1 MRSTVE
7 PLEGNK
13 VKLSIEVDAEEF
25 EKEVDGAFRR
35 MAREA
40 RIPGFRPG
48 KVPRRLLEARVGTAA
63 ARADALQHA
72 IPGWYEEAVVD
83 HEVDIIAQPDIDI
96 TEGTESGPVTF
107 DAVVE
112 VRPQINLGGYDH
124 LRITITNPVPTPEE
138 IEARVDQLRDQFA
151 ELTTVDR
158 PAQDGDHVS
167 IDIAGSQ
174 HGEPLSGLTAEDYL
188 YEVGAGSV
196 VEQMDIE
203 LRGAKVGDILSF
215 VAPHPDPDVGDVD
228 FRILVKEV
236 QEKVLPVAD
245 DAFADEASEFDTIDE
260 LRGDFAKR
268 LGSVKKAQ
276 AQMALQQR
284 TAEALA
290 DLVSEE
296 VPDALVNTEMQRR
309 LEDMALRLQA
319 QGVSLEQYIETTG
332 QDQETFISELRQ
344 TAGGGARVD
353 LALRAL
359 AEAEGIEATDED
371 LEAEYA
377 EVAERVKQPLAQVRR
392 QFEESDQMP
401 SVRVDVM
408 KRKALEWLLDHV
420 EIVDDDGQPVDR
432 ASLEIT
438 DVGDVDVTE
447 LGDTDGAAAPE
458 PATEPAITIG
468 AESAPG
474 PTTNAEERP

>member
-13 VKLSIEVDAEEF
+13 VRLSIEVDADEF
-25 EKEVDGAFRR
+25 EQEVDRAFGR

-40 RIPGFRPG
+40 RVPGFRPG

-83 HEVDIIAQPDIDI
+83 HEVDIIAQPEIDI
-96 TEGTESGPVTF
+96 TEGTESGPVTV

-112 VRPQINLGGYDH
+112 VRPQINLGGYES
-124 LRITITNPVPTPEE
+124 LRITIPHPMPTPEE

-151 ELTTVDR
+151 ELTPVDR
-158 PAQDGDHVS
+158 PARDGDHVS
-167 IDIAGSQ
+167 IDISGSQ

-188 YEVGAGSV
+188 YEVGAGTV
-196 VEQMDIE
+196 VEQMDVE
-203 LRGAKVGDILSF
+203 LGGAKVGDILSF
-215 VAPHPDPDVGDVD
+215 VAPHPDPEVGDVD

-245 DAFADEASEFDTIDE
+245 DAFAEEASEFDSLDE
-260 LRGDFAKR
+260 LRADLAQRLTTAKR
-268 LGSVKKAQ
+268 VQ

-290 DLVSEE
+290 DLVSED
-296 VPDALVNTEMQRR
+296 VPEALVNTEMQRR
-309 LEDMALRLQA
+309 LEDMALRLRA
-319 QGVSLEQYIETTG
+319 QGVTLEQYVEATG
-332 QDQETFISELRQ
+332 QDSETFVAELRQ
-344 TAGGGARVD
+344 TATAGARVD

-359 AEAEGIEATDED
+359 SEAEGIEVTDAD

-377 EVAERVKQPLAQVRR
+377 EVAERAQQPLDRVRR
-392 QFEESDQMP
+392 QFEESDQMS
-401 SVRVDVM
+401 SVRADLK
-408 KRKALEWLLDHV
+408 KRKALAWLLEHV
-420 EIVDDDGQPVDR
+420 EIVDEDGQRIDR
-432 ASLEIT
+432 ASLEIA
-438 DVGDVDVTE
+438 
-447 LGDTDGAAAPE
+447 DTDTDTGDPEAGDAENPE
-458 PATEPAITIG
+458 PENAEPTIQ
-468 AESAPG
+468 AESAPDF
-474 PTTNAEERP
+474 TTDAEERL